1 MQGKN
6 LDIFLGRV
14 NFFMKNNLELTNH
27 YYLLY
32 LENKELRK
40 IKSYIATNSNDTLS
54 FEEKIIILKLHEFYK
69 KYHKN
74 KENKY
79 ISLDRFLGLLDD
91 NTVDYFEISLYLFKD
106 YFIAKG
112 FEDILLSTKIKFLS
126 KKEKSLL
133 GDYDIKENLRSDKL
147 KKRAEKILWHLPSEN
162 SIHKLFLNDKSN
174 KNKSLFYI
182 TNINNFEPL
191 LEFLQVPELDET
203 AEHFSYIF
211 LQRALKKKKI
221 DITGLQNEHTQLQAE
236 LSRYYDLIKFYY
248 FS

>member
-1 MQGKN
+1 
-6 LDIFLGRV
+6 
-14 NFFMKNNLELTNH
+14 MKNNLQLTNH

-91 NTVDYFEISLYLFKD
+91 DTEDYFEISLDLFQN

-112 FEDILLSTKIKFLS
+112 FEDILVSTKEKFLL
-126 KKEKSLL
+126 KKEKSLI

-147 KKRAEKILWHLPSEN
+147 KKRADKILWHISPTSKAIHSLYLGKSKEKYLN
-162 SIHKLFLNDKSN
+162 SAFYLANLSNYDELLFFLDIQQLDNNANCLYYILLKQKL
-174 KNKSLFYI
+174 
-182 TNINNFEPL
+182 
-191 LEFLQVPELDET
+191 
-203 AEHFSYIF
+203 
-211 LQRALKKKKI
+211 RKKKVKI
-221 DITGLQNEHTQLQAE
+221 EELEKKHQDLQKE
-236 LSRYYDLIKFYY
+236 LERFYELIKFYY
-248 FS
+248 FG

>member
-1 MQGKN
+1 
-6 LDIFLGRV
+6 
-14 NFFMKNNLELTNH
+14 MKNNLQLTNH

-91 NTVDYFEISLYLFKD
+91 DTEDYFEISLCLFQD

-147 KKRAEKILWHLPSEN
+147 KK
-162 SIHKLFLNDKSN
+162 
-174 KNKSLFYI
+174 
-182 TNINNFEPL
+182 EP
-191 LEFLQVPELDET
+191 
-203 AEHFSYIF
+203 
-211 LQRALKKKKI
+211 K
-221 DITGLQNEHTQLQAE
+221 
-236 LSRYYDLIKFYY
+236 KFYGTFLLNILFINY
-248 FS
+248 F